1 MGKFEVNILGCGSAL
16 PTLRHYP
23 SAQVLNIR
31 DNLFMIDC
39 GEGAQ
44 MQFRRMKLGFNR
56 LTHIFLSHLH
66 GDHCFGLVGM
76 LSTLALLGRDGDLYI
91 HAHPDAEQVFRPQL
105 DYFCREAPFAVKFEP
120 VHPHRSEVIYEDR
133 SLLVRSLP
141 LIHRVPSSGFLFEEK
156 PGTRHLRGDVANFY
170 NIPTYRRAEIKAG
183 ADFVTSDGAVIPN
196 ERLTTPATP
205 PLRYAYCS
213 DTIYNEALIPL
224 IEGVDLLYHEGTFAD
239 GMEAKARETRHST
252 ARQAAV
258 LARKAGVK
266 QLVLGHFSARILDE
280 QELLNQAREEFE
292 ATSLASEGM
301 KIVLGR

>member
-31 DNLFMIDC
+31 DNLFMVDC

-44 MQFRRMKLGFNR
+44 RQFRRAKLGFNR
-56 LTHIFLSHLH
+56 LGHIFLSHLH
-66 GDHCFGLVGM
+66 GDHCFGLIGM
-76 LSTLALLGRDGDLYI
+76 ISTFGLLGRTGDLYV
-91 HAHPDAEQVFRPQL
+91 HAHPDAERVFRPQL
-105 DYFCREAPFAVKFEP
+105 DYFCRELSFAVKFEP
-120 VHPHRSEVIYEDR
+120 VHPHRSELIYEDR
-133 SLLVRSLP
+133 SIQVRSLP
-141 LIHRVPSSGFLFEEK
+141 MIHRVPCSGFLFEEK
-156 PGTRHLRGDVANFY
+156 PGLRHLRGDVAQFY
-170 NIPTYRRAEIKAG
+170 NIPVYRRAGIKAG
-183 ADFVTSDGAVIPN
+183 EDFVTPDGEVIPN

-213 DTIYNEALIPL
+213 DTAYNEALLPF

-239 GMEAKARETRHST
+239 GMEVTAQETRHST

-266 QLVLGHFSARILDE
+266 RLVLGHFSARITEE
-280 QELLNQAREEFE
+280 QELLRQAREEFE
-292 ATSLASEGM
+292 RTSLASEGM
-301 KIVLGR
+301 RIVLG